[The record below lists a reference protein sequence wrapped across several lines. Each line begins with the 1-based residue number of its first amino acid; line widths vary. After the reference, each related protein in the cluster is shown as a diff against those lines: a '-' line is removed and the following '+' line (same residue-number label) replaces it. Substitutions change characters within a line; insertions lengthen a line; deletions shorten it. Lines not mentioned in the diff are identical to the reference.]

1 MKFIYDE
8 VRNGIFNILI
18 KEENPLTYTELY
30 TKLNEKRERRISDRD
45 FSKALADM
53 VQAGELKKT
62 DTGRR
67 GAKVF
72 YSLTDLSKEKHQLL
86 ILGEGEAFEKRRQI
100 YHLIL
105 YYEVFKRTDLLTKN
119 QLARL
124 LKKIDV
130 DYDDISKFEK
140 GEEKYVKEQ
149 NDILINHDIRNIR
162 LLGYPKGIAI
172 GEYLTPNG
180 ETQTQTKK
188 DPMYYVVVP
197 GFTVEEFVTYI
208 EKLRKRKE
216 PKPFTNNTPLVPYV
230 YYTNYTK
237 DEIIE
242 SIGLLQRDGLIE
254 FTPPIFKGEI
264 RYVVSDER
272 LLRLF
277 SVINK
282 IHIFRFGNIVNK
294 ICHLE
299 KPNDD
304 DKYWLRHFFGERN
317 SNAIMVNAHG
327 LRKAFL
333 KDNNQ
338 KANRIKEIQ
347 KTDKELEEQKNLCIS
362 QLHEEFGEILNTNP
376 LLKDLIISAY

>member
-1 MKFIYDE
+1 MHN
-8 VRNGIFNILI
+8 RIFNILI

-30 TKLNEKRERRISDRD
+30 TKVNEKRERRISDRD
-45 FSKALADM
+45 FSEALADM

-62 DTGRR
+62 DTRKR
-67 GAKVF
+67 GTKVF

-105 YYEVFKRTDLLTKN
+105 YYEVFKRNDLLTRN
-119 QLARL
+119 QLTRL

-130 DYDDISKFEK
+130 DFDDISKFEK

-149 NDILINHDIRNIR
+149 NDILINHGVRNIR
-162 LLGYPKGIAI
+162 LLGYPKRIAI
-172 GEYLTPNG
+172 GEYLTTNG

-208 EKLRKRKE
+208 DKLRKWKE
-216 PKPFTNNTPLVPYV
+216 PKPFTNNIPLVPYI

-237 DEIIE
+237 DEISE
-242 SIGLLQRDGLIE
+242 SIGLLQRDGLIG
-254 FTPPIFKGEI
+254 FIPPIFKGEL
-264 RYVVSDER
+264 RYVVSDG
-272 LLRLF
+272 RLF
-277 SVINK
+277 KLFSIINK
-282 IHIFRFGNIVNK
+282 IHIFRFGNIDNK

-304 DKYWLRHFFGERN
+304 DKYWLGYFFGERN

-327 LRKAFL
+327 LRKTFL
-333 KDNNQ
+333 KDNKQ
-338 KANRIKEIQ
+338 KADRIKEIQ
-347 KTDKELEEQKNLCIS
+347 KKNKELEEQKNLCIA
-362 QLHEEFGEILNTNP
+362 QLIEEFGEILNTNL
-376 LLKDLIISAY
+376 LLKDLII